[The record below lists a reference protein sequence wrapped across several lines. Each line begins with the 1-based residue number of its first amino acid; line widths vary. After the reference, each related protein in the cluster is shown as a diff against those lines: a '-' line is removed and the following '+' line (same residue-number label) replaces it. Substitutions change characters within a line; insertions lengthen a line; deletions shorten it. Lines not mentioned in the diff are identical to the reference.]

1 MNDEQVDPA
10 IQIDQDLLS
19 RARAAAAGHPGLED
33 ALQRLDAL
41 DDVDIEQHP
50 GEFEEIHR
58 ALRAALSDGS
68 P

>member
-1 MNDEQVDPA
+1 MNDEQVDPI

-41 DDVDIEQHP
+41 DDIDIEHHP
-50 GEFEEIHR
+50 GEFEEIHS